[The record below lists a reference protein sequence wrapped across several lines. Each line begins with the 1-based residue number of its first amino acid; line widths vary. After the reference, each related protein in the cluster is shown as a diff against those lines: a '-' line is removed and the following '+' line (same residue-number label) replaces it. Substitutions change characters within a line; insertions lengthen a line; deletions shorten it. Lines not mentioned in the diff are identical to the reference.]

1 MLVALQNRGVQAVG
15 KGRGR
20 NVHAHGQS
28 GRAPHRAGGAASGT
42 GGVPRLLPTVA
53 ARPAHAPE
61 HLAPHART
69 IFARG
74 APALFQERELS

>member
-1 MLVALQNRGVQAVG
+1 MAFKQSARDVDGMCMHTDNQAGRRTAQGVPP
-15 KGRGR
+15 R
-20 NVHAHGQS
+20 
-28 GRAPHRAGGAASGT
+28 GT